1 MKTLNIGLLTL
12 ALIVLCVSSD
22 VFAGKPIS
30 IKGSDTMLLL
40 AQRWAE
46 VFMEK
51 NPGVVLQVT
60 GGGSGVGIAALING
74 STNICQSSR
83 DIKDSERQK
92 LRDRTFT
99 TGVEIPV
106 ARDGVTLY
114 VNEKNAV
121 AELTMEQIKGIYTG
135 RITSW
140 NQVGGT
146 NSKIVVYGRENSSGT
161 YSFLREKAL
170 NNDDYTSSMQSL
182 PGTSAVVNAVARD
195 ITGIGFGG
203 AAYAKGVREIAI
215 KTAAGSFKPTAETVK
230 SGQYP
235 LARNLYWYLPLKPAG
250 DIKKLVDWVLS
261 PEGQAIV
268 TQVGYF
274 TVQ

>member
-1 MKTLNIGLLTL
+1 MKSFGIKLSTL
-12 ALIVLCVSSD
+12 AFMVFLASSSA
-22 VFAGKPIS
+22 FAAKPIT

-46 VFMEK
+46 VYMEK

-74 STNICQSSR
+74 ATDICQSSR

-106 ARDGVTLY
+106 AKDGVTLY
-114 VNEKNAV
+114 VNEKNTV
-121 AELTMEQIKGIYTG
+121 HELTLDQIKDIYTG
-135 RITSW
+135 KITSW
-140 NQVGGT
+140 SQVGGP

-161 YSFLREKAL
+161 YVFLREKAL
-170 NNDDYTSSMQSL
+170 LNADYTSSMQSL

-195 ITGIGFGG
+195 VNGIGFGG
-203 AAYAKGVREIAI
+203 AAYAKGVKELSI
-215 KTAAGSFKPTAETVK
+215 KTTAGSFKPTAETVK

-250 DIKKLVDWVLS
+250 EIKKLVDWVLS
-261 PEGQAIV
+261 PEGQDIV
-268 TQVGYF
+268 SKVGYF
-274 TVQ
+274 TVK